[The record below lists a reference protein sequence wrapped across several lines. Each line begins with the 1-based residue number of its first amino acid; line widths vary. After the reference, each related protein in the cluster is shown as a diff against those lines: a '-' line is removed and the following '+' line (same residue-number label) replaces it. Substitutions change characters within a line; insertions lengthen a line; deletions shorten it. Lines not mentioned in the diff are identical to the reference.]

1 MGVVFAFFSNQQV
14 FNSVN
19 EFEETTSDT
28 FDLAEN
34 FVNDSILVTYS
45 NNLHY
50 IIKFIILANWDAIV
64 WT

>member
-50 IIKFIILANWDAIV
+50 IIKFIILAN
-64 WT
+64 

>member
-14 FNSVN
+14 FDSVN

-50 IIKFIILANWDAIV
+50 IIKFIILAN
-64 WT
+64 